1 MPISVHLVS
10 LTNPKSMR
18 RVATQCARWPIDLG
32 VISHLTYTLFRC
44 VISPSMTA
52 FINKEQRVVSVLS
65 SDLSESESD
74 LVARYVQTYQE
85 LDSIASVSDT

>member
-1 MPISVHLVS
+1 
-10 LTNPKSMR
+10 MR
-18 RVATQCARWPIDLG
+18 RVAAQCARWPIDLG
-32 VISHLTYTLFRC
+32 VISHLMHMLFRC

-52 FINKEQRVVSVLS
+52 FINKEQRVISVLS

-74 LVARYVQTYQE
+74 FVASYVQTYQE